1 MKYVYDDAQEMAEV
15 MNSCFQ
21 HVFTIE
27 IDFHSQQSVDADEVG
42 LGVIEVTVEE
52 VRKLMEEQDVRK
64 AIGPDGISNW
74 ILRKCSYQLADK
86 IHAVIVSSLTEGK
99 VPIDWKRADIVP
111 IFKGGNKGTI
121 KLQASLFNQCC
132 GKNM

>member
-1 MKYVYDDAQEMAEV
+1 M
-15 MNSCFQ
+15 
-21 HVFTIE
+21 
-27 IDFHSQQSVDADEVG
+27 
-42 LGVIEVTVEE
+42 GVIEVTVEE

-99 VPIDWKRADIVP
+99 VPTDWKRADIVP
-111 IFKGGNKGTI
+111 IFKGGNKEEPLNYRPVSLTSVVAKICEKII
-121 KLQASLFNQCC
+121 KDRWMKYLEENNILTNRQFGFRGGRSWIHTL
-132 GKNM
+132 KL